1 MIKYIKT
8 PDLSITHE
16 DQEVHGLRFFV
27 LYEENNLDGN
37 LAYVRVTGEEV
48 TIETWKSRV
57 NGIEITEQE
66 LQALLASIIPP
77 LFSVSADKLSIV
89 ADGVDTSKI
98 TVLSQREA
106 NSAYVMINGP
116 PVIEE
121 TLVDGIA
128 EIEVTAEDPGL
139 YKVEVA
145 VGTESKFII
154 LEALEVT

>member
-1 MIKYIKT
+1 
-8 PDLSITHE
+8 
-16 DQEVHGLRFFV
+16 
-27 LYEENNLDGN
+27 
-37 LAYVRVTGEEV
+37 
-48 TIETWKSRV
+48 
-57 NGIEITEQE
+57 
-66 LQALLASIIPP
+66 
-77 LFSVSADKLSIV
+77 
-89 ADGVDTSKI
+89 
-98 TVLSQREA
+98 
-106 NSAYVMINGP
+106 MINGP